1 MSHPFFI
8 FWNYTFTKRGRRE
21 KICVYDPIKWICDPP
36 CTLTTYTV
44 IPLVQISSNCWKN
57 CGWVRKKQTNSF
69 FAKRMN
75 KWGTCHRIRAIHYV
89 INYFISFDIKLF
101 PLVEPHW
108 FYVLYKYFAIMHF
121 TFFFW
126 YYIILSC
133 CLANLPPKQQM
144 TISI

>member
-1 MSHPFFI
+1 M
-8 FWNYTFTKRGRRE
+8 
-21 KICVYDPIKWICDPP
+21 
-36 CTLTTYTV
+36 TTYTV

-121 TFFFW
+121 TFFFGTIS
-126 YYIILSC
+126 YYPAG
-133 CLANLPPKQQM
+133 LANLLPKQQM
-144 TISI
+144 TISTTDWLDLWFVHYLRSRLNWCCEFWVSFRWSWT

>member
-8 FWNYTFTKRGRRE
+8 FWNYIHKAGAKRE
-21 KICVYDPIKWICDPP
+21 DMCLWSNKMNLWPP
-36 CTLTTYTV
+36 CTTLTTYTV

-108 FYVLYKYFAIMHF
+108 FYVLYKYFAIMHL
-121 TFFFW
+121 TFFLVL
-126 YYIILSC
+126 YHIIL
-133 CLANLPPKQQM
+133 LVWP
-144 TISI
+144 I